1 MQTKTSKNG
10 SKAAPDLLG
19 TLKRGPGR
27 PKKIVAMPTR
37 TAEQI
42 ADDFEAEAKRLQG
55 VADILRGKV

>member
-37 TAEQI
+37 TADQI
-42 ADDFEAEAKRLQG
+42 ADSLEAQAKGLQHA
-55 VADILRGKV
+55 ADILRGKV